1 MTNNAYA
8 ILKGKYLQILPSKN
22 MQEAISFVL
31 KFLSLL
37 LLWKVVFFVTWRN
50 EGLLNAYNQF
60 SLEVINV
67 ILICCSALLEF
78 MGYTTEV
85 ISAER
90 LVRIKGTLG
99 VSVGE
104 PCIGYEVTAIFMGL
118 IVASKGRWTKKAWF
132 LPFGVLVIYV
142 LNLFRI
148 SALAMLVTINPVIW
162 EINHKFVFSIIVYL
176 AIFLLWRFW
185 LRLNLIS
192 SAKQQVS

>member
-78 MGYTTEV
+78 MGYMFIGTATVCFTTFV
-85 ISAER
+85 
-90 LVRIKGTLG
+90 
-99 VSVGE
+99 
-104 PCIGYEVTAIFMGL
+104 
-118 IVASKGRWTKKAWF
+118 KK
-132 LPFGVLVIYV
+132 
-142 LNLFRI
+142 
-148 SALAMLVTINPVIW
+148 TIQ
-162 EINHKFVFSIIVYL
+162 Y
-176 AIFLLWRFW
+176 
-185 LRLNLIS
+185 
-192 SAKQQVS
+192 AKNR